1 MATPSMT
8 AAEPSAAPSTRTRLK
23 SIIGGST
30 GNLVEWFDWYVYAA
44 FTLYF
49 APHFFPSDDR
59 TAQLLSAAAVFAV
72 GFVMRPVGAWVMG
85 IYSDRHGRKSGLTL
99 SVSLMCVG
107 SLIIALTPGY
117 ATIGVLAPTLLV
129 IARLLQGLSVGGE
142 YGASATYLSEM
153 AGKDRR
159 GFFSSFQYVTLI
171 SGQLLAI
178 LLLLLLQNVMDNPR
192 LEEWGW
198 RIPFAVGAML
208 AVVVFRLRRGL
219 AETQSFKNVQAS
231 DAPKS
236 GFLALLRHHPKETA
250 LVMLLTAGG
259 TLAFYAYSIYM
270 QKFLVN
276 TSGFTKE
283 AATQINAV
291 TLFVFMLLQPLAGA
305 LSDLIGRKPLMI
317 AFGVSGVLFT
327 YPIFSALE
335 NTQNMLAAGLLVM
348 AALIIVTG
356 YTSINAVVKAEM
368 FPAHIRALGVALPY
382 ALANTIFGGTA
393 EYVALKFKA
402 AGWEQGFYWYVTA
415 MIGISLIVYL
425 RMRDTRRDSLIAED

>member
-1 MATPSMT
+1 MSYST
-8 AAEPSAAPSTRTRLK
+8 ADSDRHRLK

-30 GNLVEWFDWYVYAA
+30 GNLVEWFDWYVYSA

-49 APHFFPSDDR
+49 APHFFPSENR

-72 GFVMRPVGAWVMG
+72 GFVMRPIGAWVMG
-85 IYSDRHGRKSGLTL
+85 IYADRKGRKSGLTL
-99 SVSLMCVG
+99 SVTLMCMG
-107 SLIIALTPGY
+107 SLIIAVTPGY
-117 ATIGVLAPTLLV
+117 ATIGLAAPALLV
-129 IARLLQGLSVGGE
+129 LARLLQGLSVGGE

-178 LLLLLLQNVMDNPR
+178 CVLLVLQSTMTEAALD
-192 LEEWGW
+192 EWGW
-198 RIPFAVGAML
+198 RIPFALGAVL
-208 AVVVFRLRRGL
+208 AVVVFYIRRGL
-219 AETQSFKNVQAS
+219 AETKSFENVKK
-231 DAPKS
+231 DNAPKS
-236 GFLALLRHHPKETA
+236 GLIQLFTKHPKET
-250 LVMLLTAGG
+250 LTVMLLTAGG

-276 TSGFTKE
+276 TSGFSRE
-283 AATQINAV
+283 VASQINAV
-291 TLFVFMLLQPLAGA
+291 TLFVFMLLQPVAGG
-305 LSDLIGRKPLMI
+305 LSDRIGRKPLMV
-317 AFGVSGVLFT
+317 AFGIAGVLLT
-327 YPIFSALE
+327 YPIFSTLE
-335 NTQNMLAAGLLVM
+335 TTRDPLVAGALVM

-356 YTSINAVVKAEM
+356 YTSINAVVKAEL

-393 EYVALKFKA
+393 ESVALLFKKS
-402 AGWEQGFYWYVTA
+402 GFEQGFYWYVTA

-425 RMRDTRRDSLIAED
+425 RMRDTGKNSQIVED